1 MKELVALDVEY
12 YLSPV
17 SGGHPTHIAIVT
29 ENGDIAFNE
38 FFKVADTSI
47 LMSAEK
53 KRHLK
58 KHTLRNWSEY
68 KEYISNFLKDKIVAG
83 HDLEKDFKALG
94 LNIADYETIDTAKI
108 KEFMHITYIPRKLK
122 NITKEYLKRNIQPS
136 SRTVHDALEDA
147 TATMDLIKYYKSLQQ
162 SEDMPNLVEFV
173 QSPTNYAKNMEGLH
187 WNIPT
192 SEILPVS
199 ETRSLNEFLQIPYA
213 NTTPPLLTFPSPKT
227 PRNYVKNM
235 EGLKWNSQNN
245 GNLLTFPTAKT
256 RKNYEKNM
264 EDLRWNSKKN
274 GNLLLFPTSK
284 NYSKNMEGLDVR
296 NTKNTRKNKKS
307 IVHKLKQFF
316 KK

>member
-1 MKELVALDVEY
+1 MKELVALDIEY

-29 ENGDIAFNE
+29 ENGEIAFNE

-47 LMSAEK
+47 PMSSEK
-53 KRHLK
+53 KRHLQ

-68 KEYISNFLKDKIVAG
+68 KEFISNFLKNKIVAG

-108 KEFMHITYIPRKLK
+108 KEFMHITYVPRKLK

-147 TATMDLIKYYKSLQQ
+147 VATMDLIKYYISLQQ
-162 SEDMPNLVEFV
+162 SENIPDLIQFV
-173 QSPTNYAKNMEGLH
+173 QPPINYAKNMEGLR
-187 WNIPT
+187 WNMPARV
-192 SEILPVS
+192 PNVQPM
-199 ETRSLNEFLQIPYA
+199 RSLNEFLQIPYA
-213 NTTPPLLTFPSPKT
+213 NTTPPLLTFPPTKT
-227 PRNYVKNM
+227 GNNYAKNM
-235 EGLKWNSQNN
+235 EGLRWNSQNN

-256 RKNYEKNM
+256 RKNYAKNM
-264 EDLRWNSKKN
+264 EGLRWNSQNN
-274 GNLLLFPTSK
+274 GNLLTFPTIQ

-296 NTKNTRKNKKS
+296 NTKNTRKNSKS
-307 IVHKLKQFF
+307 IIHKLKQFF